1 MSKVSECYGCAGIP
15 GALAIAQAACP
26 CSSKMLLRCLTFH
39 LSSAIQCRALIF
51 DPGDLNEARDWLR
64 WS

>member
-1 MSKVSECYGCAGIP
+1 MSKVSKCSGRAGIP
-15 GALAIAQAACP
+15 GALAKARASYTCFFKI
-26 CSSKMLLRCLTFH
+26 LLRCLTFH

-51 DPGDLNEARDWLR
+51 DPGYLNEARDWLR